1 MKISKSELIQVI
13 KEELEFILTEETAD
27 EREDGNIDS
36 LWRYARQNR
45 RALNKLLKEAG
56 HDELE
61 GERPDTDEEAGMGSV
76 GKPGWLDGPSASTLA
91 ARSND
96 DSYVDVSGM
105 RHYGASARRAR
116 ERDRQNMRD
125 KANRGSRY
133 GTY

>member
-1 MKISKSELIQVI
+1 MKISKSKLIQVI
-13 KEELEFILTEETAD
+13 KEELTAVLTEESAD

-76 GKPGWLDGPSASTLA
+76 GKAGWLDGPSASTLA
-91 ARSND
+91 SRGNH
-96 DSYVDVSGM
+96 YVDDQGQT
-105 RHYGASARRAR
+105 HYTPRQISRAKSRDSARRHA
-116 ERDRQNMRD
+116 
-125 KANRGSRY
+125 KASGS
-133 GTY
+133 GPEWT

>member
-61 GERPDTDEEAGMGSV
+61 GERPDTDEEAGIVTGTGFGERDPSV
-76 GKPGWLDGPSASTLA
+76 PHTPMASYTD
-91 ARSND
+91 R
-96 DSYVDVSGM
+96 YGET
-105 RHYGASARRAR
+105 HYGRRAGQAREADRLEARR
-116 ERDRQNMRD
+116 
-125 KANRGSRY
+125 KARGSGATRGY
-133 GTY
+133 